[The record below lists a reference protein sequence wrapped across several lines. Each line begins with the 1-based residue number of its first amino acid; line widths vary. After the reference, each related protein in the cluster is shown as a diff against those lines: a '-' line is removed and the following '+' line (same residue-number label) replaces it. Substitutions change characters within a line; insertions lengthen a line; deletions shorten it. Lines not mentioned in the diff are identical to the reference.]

1 MSIDNCQQCK
11 CSLRTALVGD
21 GCSAC
26 NPAQALEY
34 CRENLAEAEAERDRY
49 KALAGELA
57 RALNQ
62 CFSQLDLVLPT
73 EGLVHDERQ
82 ALIAAKAAL
91 AKYEQ
96 EKEKG
101 V

>member
-1 MSIDNCQQCK
+1 MKAYQKAAEIVRE
-11 CSLRTALVGD
+11 LAAEYAELV
-21 GCSAC
+21 
-26 NPAQALEY
+26 
-34 CRENLAEAEAERDRY
+34 AERDRY

-57 RALNQ
+57 EALKQ
-62 CFSQLDLVLPT
+62 CYSQLDLVLPT

-96 EKEKG
+96 EKG